1 MTNLLLCGCEPH
13 GHKCLISEGGCGRC
27 FEHCVCTP
35 SGVASTGAGRA
46 EDTGSPGTPPF
57 RPLAQSL
64 AGLHCRVPGVV
75 ACPYRAALLHRKSPP
90 TASEAFDSF
99 GCCSGCGNLLFNCE
113 TLYLN
118 GRWYCSDCIEG
129 KNMKT
134 KTIRYVTFTTQV
146 GPEKLDRRF
155 SYWQFMFRFVGVPA
169 FFAVVLWLLGILWG
183 GA

>member
-75 ACPYRAALLHRKSPP
+75 ACPYRAALLQGVTMHECPDCQD
-90 TASEAFDSF
+90 TCDCDIEDTWNDDFDD
-99 GCCSGCGNLLFNCE
+99 CSHECQ
-113 TLYLN
+113 TLE
-118 GRWYCSDCIEG
+118 SDDFDDDFDEEC
-129 KNMKT
+129 
-134 KTIRYVTFTTQV
+134 
-146 GPEKLDRRF
+146 
-155 SYWQFMFRFVGVPA
+155 
-169 FFAVVLWLLGILWG
+169 
-183 GA
+183 

>member
-75 ACPYRAALLHRKSPP
+75 ACPYSAALLPGFTLPVCGNGAVESRRLHGVDSAERYEHCRKCRTGEQGRCIRFPLP
-90 TASEAFDSF
+90 
-99 GCCSGCGNLLFNCE
+99 CSGFE
-113 TLYLN
+113 I
-118 GRWYCSDCIEG
+118 GRKI
-129 KNMKT
+129 
-134 KTIRYVTFTTQV
+134 I
-146 GPEKLDRRF
+146 
-155 SYWQFMFRFVGVPA
+155 FR
-169 FFAVVLWLLGILWG
+169 
-183 GA
+183 